1 MTALARLAAAA
12 LLAALPS
19 ALCAQAYPPA
29 QRARDSVQALAA
41 FRSNIATIHGRDR
54 PAYLTHYLQ
63 SPRLARTGPGG
74 VQWGYQGMTGGDP
87 NAWPDTLVAT
97 HYEVVPLA
105 PGVVYGTYRYRVAQG
120 GTSSRGVS
128 ERVLVRQPD
137 GSWKVAVST
146 AFNAPGNGPVP
157 SVAFT
162 GATVIDG
169 TGGPPLRD
177 ATVVMRN
184 GRIACVGRCEVGPDV
199 HAIDAR
205 GKWIIP
211 GLVDAHVHYS
221 QTGWADGRPDAQDV
235 RARFPYDSTVAA
247 LEANPERFYRSY
259 LCSGV
264 TATFDVGGYPWTW
277 GLRRDA
283 EASTSAPHV
292 AAAGPLLS
300 TRDHWVNLSASRQFV
315 HTANDSA
322 TRAGARMIAHHG
334 SDAVKVW
341 YLVEGQNPDTVAL
354 KAAVRA
360 VADEARRAGLPLIV
374 HATGLWEAKDAVR
387 AGAHLLVHSVD
398 DAIVDDEFIRLARDA
413 GTLYT
418 PTLTVTDGYR
428 QLYQRRF
435 DPQGLPMECVDPV
448 TRAKAALTDSLP
460 ARTLGPGFAAY
471 FEQIGR
477 TMNENLRRVHTA
489 GIPVAMGTDAGN
501 PLTLHGASVYR
512 EMEAMAQAGMS
523 PMDVLVSSTR
533 IAARA
538 MRRDDIGTL
547 APEKLA
553 DLVVLDADPLADVR
567 NLRAVRLVV
576 RAGEVWTREELEY
589 R

>member
-1 MTALARLAAAA
+1 
-12 LLAALPS
+12 
-19 ALCAQAYPPA
+19 
-29 QRARDSVQALAA
+29 
-41 FRSNIATIHGRDR
+41 
-54 PAYLTHYLQ
+54 
-63 SPRLARTGPGG
+63 
-74 VQWGYQGMTGGDP
+74 
-87 NAWPDTLVAT
+87 
-97 HYEVVPLA
+97 
-105 PGVVYGTYRYRVAQG
+105 
-120 GTSSRGVS
+120 
-128 ERVLVRQPD
+128 
-137 GSWKVAVST
+137 
-146 AFNAPGNGPVP
+146 
-157 SVAFT
+157 
-162 GATVIDG
+162 
-169 TGGPPLRD
+169 
-177 ATVVMRN
+177 
-184 GRIACVGRCEVGPDV
+184 
-199 HAIDAR
+199 
-205 GKWIIP
+205 
-211 GLVDAHVHYS
+211 
-221 QTGWADGRPDAQDV
+221 
-235 RARFPYDSTVAA
+235 
-247 LEANPERFYRSY
+247 
-259 LCSGV
+259 
-264 TATFDVGGYPWTW
+264 
-277 GLRRDA
+277 
-283 EASTSAPHV
+283 
-292 AAAGPLLS
+292 
-300 TRDHWVNLSASRQFV
+300 
-315 HTANDSA
+315 
-322 TRAGARMIAHHG
+322 MIAHHG
-334 SDAVKVW
+334 SDAMKVW

-374 HATGLWEAKDAVR
+374 HATGLWEAKDALR

-398 DAIVDDEFIRLARDA
+398 DAIVDDEFIRLAREA
-413 GTLYT
+413 GTIYT

-435 DPQGLPMECVDPV
+435 DPQGLPMECVDPA

-460 ARTLGPGFAAY
+460 ARTLGAGFAGY
-471 FEQIGR
+471 FERIGR
-477 TMNENLRRVHTA
+477 TMDENLRRVHAA